1 MRGIESTGIGHP
13 IRTDNIEES
22 LARLAYSIER
32 GRPLAVLTGT
42 AGVGKS
48 TCLAMLADEVRE
60 PRRRVVQLSAAG
72 MSANTLLAALTAE
85 LGLGRSQRILP
96 ERLSLLL
103 DYLQGLSATGES
115 AALLIDDLDF
125 ADEECWRLVRSLV
138 RQLGQLK
145 TTASVIATISP
156 TGLETI
162 LATCRDQ
169 AEFVVRLVPWT
180 LQETAKHALAVVQ
193 RHNRQTH
200 SVTCVIDDAGLKA
213 LHECSE
219 GIPGRLQRILE
230 LSLLACEELE
240 ETRVSRSIIQAAHE
254 ELDPRPALPNNRV
267 ALHTAGV

>member
-1 MRGIESTGIGHP
+1 MRGSDTQGIGHC
-13 IRTDNIEES
+13 IRTDNVEES

-32 GRPLAVLTGT
+32 GRPLAVLTGEP
-42 AGVGKS
+42 GVGKS
-48 TCLAMLADEVRE
+48 TCLTMLADEVRE

-72 MSANTLLAALTAE
+72 MSASTLLAALTAE
-85 LGLGRSQRILP
+85 LGLGRSQRLLP

-115 AALLIDDLDF
+115 AALLVDDLDY

-138 RQLGQLK
+138 RQLGQSK
-145 TTASVIATISP
+145 ATTSIIASMSP
-156 TGLETI
+156 TSLETI
-162 LATCRDQ
+162 LSTCRDQ
-169 AEFVVRLVPWT
+169 ADFVVRLMPWT

-193 RHNRQTH
+193 RHNRQTR
-200 SVTCVIDDAGLKA
+200 SVICVIDDAGLKS

-219 GIPGRLQRILE
+219 GIPGRLQRILD

-240 ETRVSRSIIQAAHE
+240 EARVSQSIIQAAHG
-254 ELDPRPALPNNRV
+254 ELYPGPVLTNRV